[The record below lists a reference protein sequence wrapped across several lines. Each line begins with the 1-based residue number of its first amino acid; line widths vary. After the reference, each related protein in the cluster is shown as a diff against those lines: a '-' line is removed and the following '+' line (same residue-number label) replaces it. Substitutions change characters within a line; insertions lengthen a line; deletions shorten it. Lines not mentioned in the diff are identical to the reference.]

1 MSQVRYLIDESLRLS
16 TVAAMRRIEP
26 SLDVHRVGQ
35 AEMPP
40 FGTPDPDILAFC
52 EKSDRLLVTLDRAS
66 MPTHIAEHLAAGGYT
81 AGVLL
86 VTPGCSFRQL
96 LDDLLLIWSCT
107 AAEEWHDATHYLPF
121 P

>member
-1 MSQVRYLIDESLRLS
+1 MSPVRFLIDESLRLS

-26 SLDVHRVGQ
+26 VLDMHRVGQ
-35 AEMPP
+35 VEMPS
-40 FGTPDPDILAFC
+40 FGTPDPDILTFC
-52 EKSDRLLVTLDRAS
+52 EEAERLLVTLDRTSIPA
-66 MPTHIAEHLAAGGYT
+66 HVANHLATGGHT

-107 AAEEWHDATHYLPF
+107 TAEEWHDVILYLPF
-121 P
+121 S